1 VLGEALRILAM
12 EDLHGKAV
20 AIEKDGE
27 CAFSEGSPSV
37 CVVFCPLIVAV
48 FALIALFFVDV
59 SIFDEVFVL
68 TFWTVHNREPLC
80 EVRID
85 LRQEYLICL
94 CSSRKKSV

>member
-1 VLGEALRILAM
+1 MLLVSEVWRIVLGDFGDGI
-12 EDLHGKAV
+12 HGKSV

-27 CAFSEGSPSV
+27 CAFSEGSGV
-37 CVVFCPLIVAV
+37 CGVLSTVVAF
-48 FALIALFFVDV
+48 FALIALFFVDE

-85 LRQEYLICL
+85 LR
-94 CSSRKKSV
+94 